1 MPASHWERSLKV
13 CAWQATLAACTS
25 VILRSEIP
33 RRLPL
38 QLYSDTAITG
48 LDNITAGTSYGGISV
63 IAGTDVIAVREAVAT
78 NSTLTAALA
87 STAAPIVVASN
98 PTNIAAGSILLISDC
113 NSADMFKVSSITGSG
128 PYTIAH
134 ATTSNTSASFLSA
147 YNTDAQLM
155 TYTQTTFFIGNT
167 GRINLQGAA
176 IPALFRTTMAG
187 TTEELVEGVENMQ
200 ITYGLDADNNQ
211 TADSYVTAAGVSA
224 TNWHNV
230 VSLRLDLL
238 VNSVD
243 GVSPTPVAYNYAG
256 GNTTPTDRL
265 LRHEFITVI
274 NLRNNTP

>member
-1 MPASHWERSLKV
+1 
-13 CAWQATLAACTS
+13 
-25 VILRSEIP
+25 
-33 RRLPL
+33 
-38 QLYSDTAITG
+38 
-48 LDNITAGTSYGGISV
+48 
-63 IAGTDVIAVREAVAT
+63 
-78 NSTLTAALA
+78 
-87 STAAPIVVASN
+87 
-98 PTNIAAGSILLISDC
+98 
-113 NSADMFKVSSITGSG
+113 
-128 PYTIAH
+128 
-134 ATTSNTSASFLSA
+134 
-147 YNTDAQLM
+147 M